1 LRGLGGTPGE
11 RALFIGL
18 AAVVAAL
25 SLAPL
30 GRLLLEGVAPGGRF
44 DLGVLQSVLAAPRT
58 WLAAGRTLATALTS
72 TAISLV
78 LGAAMALLVGATDVR
93 GKPALA
99 FAFLLPLMIPSQ
111 VTAIAWIDLWGP
123 TSPLLKTLGLAPP
136 LGSPHPLYGYGGIS
150 FLMGVEHAP
159 LVFLALGAGLRTLP
173 GELIEAAESSGAGPL
188 RVVLTVVLPMAR
200 PALVAG
206 AALAFVSALGNFGT
220 PALLGIPAGYSV
232 LTVLI
237 YQQLAGF
244 GPQAIAE
251 VAVLSLLLG
260 AIAAAGVAVHSVA
273 SRRRDVRAARP
284 PTTRLVPLRR
294 WRPVFTGL
302 AWAAIAALVAMPLA
316 ALLATA
322 LVRAYGMPLTADTI
336 TAENFRYVLL
346 EHAATARAGL
356 NSLFLAAATA
366 AATAAASV
374 LLGYVVV
381 WRDGRLARML
391 SLAAELPY
399 ALPGVVLALAM
410 ILVFLRPLPLLHV
423 TLYGTLAI
431 ILVAYI
437 ARFLVLA
444 LRTTVAGFL
453 QLHGSLEEA
462 ARILGAGFWRR
473 IATVILPL
481 SAPAVAAGAV
491 LVFLTAV
498 NELTVSA
505 LLWSTGNETL
515 GVVVFSL
522 EQGGDGTSAAALSV
536 LTVLATVA
544 LMALASLAAR
554 RLPRGVLPWQP

>member
-1 LRGLGGTPGE
+1 MRGLGGTPGE

-30 GRLLLEGVAPGGRF
+30 LRLLLEGVAPGGRF
-44 DLGVLQSVLAAPRT
+44 GLGVLQSVLTAPRT
-58 WLAAGRTLATALTS
+58 WLAAGHTLATALTS

-78 LGAAMALLVGATDVR
+78 LGTAMALLVEATDIR
-93 GKPALA
+93 GKPAFA

-111 VTAIAWIDLWGP
+111 VTAIAWIDLLGP

-159 LVFLALGAGLRTLP
+159 LVFLALGAGLRALP

-244 GPQAIAE
+244 GPQVIAE
-251 VAVLSLLLG
+251 VAALSLLLG
-260 AIAAAGVAVHSVA
+260 AIAAAGVALQTAA

-284 PTTRLVPLRR
+284 PTVRLVPLRR
-294 WRPVFTGL
+294 WRPVFAVL
-302 AWAAIAALVAMPLA
+302 AWAAVAALVAMPLL

-322 LVRAYGMPLTADTI
+322 LVRAYGLPLNADTI
-336 TAENFRYVLL
+336 TAENFRYILL
-346 EHAATARAGL
+346 EHAATARAAL

-366 AATAAASV
+366 VTTAAASV

-391 SLAAELPY
+391 SLAAEIPY

-431 ILVAYI
+431 ILVAYVV
-437 ARFLVLA
+437 RFLVLA
-444 LRTTVAGFL
+444 LRTTIAGFL

-462 ARILGAGFWRR
+462 ARILGAGLWRR
-473 IATVILPL
+473 IVTVILPL
-481 SAPAVAAGAV
+481 AGPAVAAGAV
-491 LVFLTAV
+491 LVFLTAL
-498 NELTVSA
+498 NELAVST

-536 LTVLATVA
+536 LTALATIA
-544 LMALASLAAR
+544 LMGLASLAAR
-554 RLPRGVLPWQP
+554 RLPRGVLPWQA